1 LPRETDRRPERTT
14 GQTTIKVDGN
24 GGNEN
29 LKGCPE
35 MDRTEQGKG

>member
-1 LPRETDRRPERTT
+1 M
-14 GQTTIKVDGN
+14 IKMDGN

>member
-1 LPRETDRRPERTT
+1 M
-14 GQTTIKVDGN
+14 IKVDEN
-24 GGNEN
+24 GRNEN